1 MGWRTDWA
9 RERVR
14 VRTERKTTDKKQKIH
29 VCGRFAKRTA
39 FFYSIEKSHT
49 FFYAWGSPAAERLC
63 RTARM
68 NICRL
73 G

>member
-49 FFYAWGSPAAERLC
+49 FFTPGEALPQKGFAGR
-63 RTARM
+63 R
-68 NICRL
+68 